1 MNRLTLAVAV
11 LLLASLVG
19 CLPEEKVVWSP
30 DGQRAAV
37 IAPDGLYL
45 CDGDGRLSPRVA
57 ENVSAAAWLPDSKR
71 LLAVRDT
78 KSPARTWTDAA
89 ALIDEDMTR
98 EVTAAAAALRKE
110 ILAYA
115 APPGEFKPKV
125 IEQMGMTQMLLA
137 AMYLRDNQAEGLAE
151 KLGTT
156 WEDVKKLEMPVY
168 SIEVGEAS
176 ADAVA
181 LQPVAK
187 VLSAPGYLRIS
198 PDGQHVAYVTGALL
212 LEGQYALMV
221 LPLAGGRPRI
231 VAGQVAAFAD
241 WSGDGRYLAF
251 ARTTGPAPKE
261 KGDLRLG
268 TVSRTVVCDEKG
280 GLLEKFPLPQDL
292 AGLVF
297 QETLRVRGLRDG
309 RILFA
314 AAPIQLPSTTADMPT
329 KAALFAV
336 DPERPAT
343 LIRMLPRN
351 AEADVPQ
358 GVNYFELSPDQRHV
372 LIPGPKGV
380 AVVTLA
386 TGEVVNAL
394 AEKEGDLTLQPVWR
408 SPSEVCFAVA
418 KGSTFG
424 SPNRP
429 EVVLWSAGHW
439 RVLSTAWPDAMVNGM
454 LGPSSAP
461 PQPKPLPPTG
471 VGPPPEKKEESKK
484 AP

>member
-1 MNRLTLAVAV
+1 MNRITLAVAV

-57 ENVSAAAWLPDSKR
+57 EGVSAAAWLPDSKR
-71 LLAVRDT
+71 LLVVRDT
-78 KSPARTWTDAA
+78 KEPAKTWKDAA
-89 ALIDEDMTR
+89 ALVDEDLAKAVVAR
-98 EVTAAAAALRKE
+98 AQVLRQE
-110 ILAYA
+110 ILALK
-115 APPGEFKPKV
+115 APAEEFRPKGL
-125 IEQMGMTQMLLA
+125 EQVGVTELMLA
-137 AMYLRDNQAEGLAE
+137 AMYMRDNLAEGLPE
-151 KLGTT
+151 KLGKG
-156 WEDVKKLEMPVY
+156 WDEVKQVEMAVLA
-168 SIEVGEAS
+168 IEVGEVS

-181 LQPVAK
+181 LRPVAK
-187 VLSAPGYLRIS
+187 VLSGPAYPRLS
-198 PDGQHVAYVTGALL
+198 PNGRQVAYVTSGLL
-212 LEGQYALMV
+212 PKGQFTLMV
-221 LPLAGGRPRI
+221 MPLAGGQPRV
-231 VAGQVAAFAD
+231 VAEQVAAFVD
-241 WSGDGRYLAF
+241 WSADGRYLLF

-297 QETLRVRGLRDG
+297 QDTLRVRGLRDG

-343 LIRMLPRN
+343 LIRMLSRN

-358 GVNYFELSPDQRHV
+358 GVNYFQLSPDQRHV

-439 RVLSTAWPDAMVNGM
+439 RVLSKAWPDAMVNGM
-454 LGPSSAP
+454 LQKPGD

-471 VGPPPEKKEESKK
+471 PGKPPEKKEESKK